1 MKYFGAGLIHIL
13 EEIKMKRTISILVLI
28 AMMLASVLAIIPA
41 AAEEAAAPERKN
53 VAFSDADAAN
63 YQFDGK
69 GNVFYF
75 DYHYYI
81 AANGETWPITDKGP
95 SLRRGQN
102 SGSGSA
108 SATDGV
114 KFSGGMNHQYG
125 KGCATMDLADGTSVT
140 HDHIFGYSFKES
152 VTVDGFKI
160 WVSSGL
166 DNRDDISRVTIYGAV
181 VDPAKIEAVKAS
193 TEEKKYVS
201 NTYCYADPVLLYEMA
216 PGDDLQ
222 YNVETDGDKKAA
234 VTSGDFPVMT
244 VDYILVG
251 VDTVESATQNKYA
264 VYELELYEAALVK
277 DPATAADGDVLYTF
291 NFKGDDVFSPAEL
304 DASKGNMEYIVS
316 NDGKSVT
323 IKGKAGGTDKTVNM
337 WGGEVAGLPAALTD
351 IYTLRYKVKAEGTP
365 ASADDAKN
373 NSIGVGGWATDL
385 TAAQP
390 QFYNNYGNHNT
401 AFGDDV
407 SMRRTA
413 ISHGDTKYNGNYVK
427 WATLPAAFAEDLDG
441 FVDMLLV
448 FDGPAGKISSY
459 VLDANGAWML
469 IEEQAELK
477 AAGNMGFF
485 VYSYYLAVNSTVKDA
500 KIIKGDFTTYVP
512 PAVEEATQEELDG
525 LKFYIDQ
532 AEVFN
537 EEDFTDTSWG
547 RLARA
552 LDRAKEIYSADVKP
566 KTEVASRTT
575 ALMNAINSLVADM
588 TKLNTLISECRKL
601 VKTDYTNDTW
611 ATFDAA
617 LTAAKA
623 NESEDYATVKALY
636 DALVAAKEA
645 LAFAPADKT
654 ELADLLARAAL
665 LKEEDFAA
673 EDWATFAERVA
684 EAKAVYD
691 ATDVTASAVADA
703 AKTLGRA
710 IKAINGGVI
719 PEFPE
724 ENPTE
729 EPTEEP
735 TEQPTEKPTEQP
747 TEKPTEQ
754 ATATEPANEG
764 GCGGIIGASAVV
776 VAVVLGAVVLKKKE
790 D

>member
-1 MKYFGAGLIHIL
+1 
-13 EEIKMKRTISILVLI
+13 MKRTISILVLI

-41 AAEEAAAPERKN
+41 AAEEAAAPEHKN

>member
-1 MKYFGAGLIHIL
+1 
-13 EEIKMKRTISILVLI
+13 MKRTISILVLI

-53 VAFSDADAAN
+53 VVFSDADAAN

-75 DYHYYI
+75 DYHYYV

-764 GCGGIIGASAVV
+764 GCGGIIGASA
-776 VAVVLGAVVLKKKE
+776 
-790 D
+790 

>member
-1 MKYFGAGLIHIL
+1 
-13 EEIKMKRTISILVLI
+13 MKRTISILVLI

-114 KFSGGMNHQYG
+114 KFSGGMSHQYG
-125 KGCATMDLADGTSVT
+125 QDCATMDLADGTSVT

-166 DNRDDISRVTIYGAV
+166 DSRDDISRVTIYGAV

-193 TEEKKYVS
+193 TEEKKYVA

-222 YNVETDGDKKAA
+222 YNVITEGDQKAA
-234 VTSGDFPVMT
+234 VTGGDFPVMT

-251 VDTVESATQNKYA
+251 VDTVEGASKGKYA

-277 DPATAADGDVLYTF
+277 DPATAVDGDVLYTF
-291 NFKGDDVFSPAEL
+291 NFKGDDVFAPAEL
-304 DASKGNMEYIVS
+304 AASKGNMEYIVS

-323 IKGKAGGTDKTVNM
+323 IKGKANGTDKTVNM

-351 IYTLRYKVKAEGTP
+351 VYTLRYKVKAEGTP

-385 TAAQP
+385 TAERP

-413 ISHGDTKYNGNYVK
+413 ISHGDTKYNSNYVK
-427 WATLPAAFAEDLDG
+427 WDTLTAAFAEDLDG

-448 FDGPAGKISSY
+448 FNGPEGKISSY
-459 VLDANGAWML
+459 VLDANGAWMF
-469 IEEQAELK
+469 IEEQAQLTT
-477 AAGNMGFF
+477 AGNMGFF

-500 KIIKGDFTTYVP
+500 KIIKGDFTKYIP

-532 AEVFN
+532 AEAYAA
-537 EEDFTDTSWG
+537 EDFTETSWG
-547 RLARA
+547 RLVRA

-575 ALMNAINSLVADM
+575 ALINAITSLVADL
-588 TKLNTLISECRKL
+588 TDLNALISDCRKL
-601 VKTDYTNDTW
+601 AKSDYTEDSWAAFDT
-611 ATFDAA
+611 A

-623 NESEDYATVKALY
+623 NESTNFETVKAIY
-636 DALVAAKEA
+636 DALAAAKAA
-645 LAFAPADKT
+645 LVVAPADKT
-654 ELADLLARAAL
+654 ELADLLVLAAV
-665 LKEEDFAA
+665 LKEEDYAA
-673 EDWATFAERVA
+673 DDWADYVAKVA
-684 EAKAVYD
+684 EAQAVMD
-691 ATDVTASAVADA
+691 ADNVTVSQVADA
-703 AKTLGRA
+703 AKALARA
-710 IKAINGGVI
+710 IKAINGGELPPPPV
-719 PEFPE
+719 E
-724 ENPTE
+724 EQPTE

-735 TEQPTEKPTEQP
+735 TAAPTEKPTE
-747 TEKPTEQ
+747 KPTE
-754 ATATEPANEG
+754 APTAAPTEPTDDEG